1 MSDAMEITRLGLR
14 GDGVTA
20 DGVVVPGALPG
31 ETVRAV
37 PEEGTRPPR
46 ARSMPC

>member
-1 MSDAMEITRLGLR
+1 MSEATMTTTCEIARLGLR

-31 ETVRAV
+31 
-37 PEEGTRPPR
+37 G
-46 ARSMPC
+46 PCG